1 MNKLASVA
9 IVIVGALS
17 LTACTSTQRTMTGAA
32 VGGAAGAAV
41 GGAIASTPGAV
52 VGAAGGAAVGVAV
65 SDRI

>member
-1 MNKLASVA
+1 MKILSSTALV
-9 IVIVGALS
+9 VIGALT

-41 GGAIASTPGAV
+41 GGAVASTPGAI

-65 SDRI
+65 ADKI